1 MIGNPILQKKNLCVL
16 RASVVQDFPAMKLTH
31 NTSKDNKLTGL
42 VIGEAIEVHRQLG
55 PGQLEAAYE
64 EALQKRLSKIGVSSQ
79 RQVPL
84 PLNYKGIRLDCGY
97 RIDLL
102 VEDSLPV
109 ELKVVA
115 QILGIH
121 EAQLMTYLRTGR
133 FPLGLL
139 INFQVAVLKQG
150 VVRKTETREWC
161 PDDSNKDVVSSA
173 RWDELSFAAIEAAM
187 EVHRLIGP
195 GLLPSAYLACLCHEL
210 SVRKMAFEKE
220 TKIPLFC
227 DGEPL
232 ACETEVP
239 LLLGCELPVFPIS
252 VSTITPVHTATAI
265 ARLRQGGWKRG
276 LILNFNSSTLS
287 AGIKR
292 VAA

>member
-1 MIGNPILQKKNLCVL
+1 
-16 RASVVQDFPAMKLTH
+16 MKLTR
-31 NTSKDNKLTGL
+31 NTSKDNKLTGI

-55 PGQLEAAYE
+55 PGQLESAYE
-64 EALQKRLSKIGVSSQ
+64 EALHKRLSKIGVSSQ

-84 PLNYKGIRLDCGY
+84 PLTYKGMRLDCGY

-121 EAQLMTYLRTGR
+121 EAQLMTYMRTGR

-161 PDDSNKDVVSSA
+161 PDDSDKHTVSST
-173 RWDELSFAAIEAAM
+173 RWDELSFAVIEAAM
-187 EVHRLIGP
+187 EVHQQIGP
-195 GLLPSAYLACLCHEL
+195 GLLPSAYLACLCHEFSSARWPL
-210 SVRKMAFEKE
+210 RRNPGSLCCLMVSRLLARPRCRCSLGVNCRSFRSASATSPRCIRPPPWRDSVRE
-220 TKIPLFC
+220 
-227 DGEPL
+227 
-232 ACETEVP
+232 
-239 LLLGCELPVFPIS
+239 
-252 VSTITPVHTATAI
+252 
-265 ARLRQGGWKRG
+265 GGSG
-276 LILNFNSSTLS
+276 GSS
-287 AGIKR
+287 
-292 VAA
+292 

>member
-1 MIGNPILQKKNLCVL
+1 
-16 RASVVQDFPAMKLTH
+16 MKLTR
-31 NTSKDNKLTGL
+31 NTSTDNKLTGI

-55 PGQLEAAYE
+55 PGQLESAYE
-64 EALQKRLSKIGVSSQ
+64 EALHRRLSKLGVSSQ

-84 PLNYKGIRLDCGY
+84 PLTYKGMRLDCGY

-121 EAQLMTYLRTGR
+121 EAQLMTYMRTGR
-133 FPLGLL
+133 FALGLL

-161 PDDSNKDVVSSA
+161 PGDADKHTVSSA
-173 RWDELSFAAIEAAM
+173 HWDELSFAVIQAAM
-187 EVHRLIGP
+187 EVHQQIGP
-195 GLLPSAYLACLCHEL
+195 GLLPSAYLACLCHEFSL
-210 SVRKMAFEKE
+210 RKMAFEKE
-220 TKIPLFC
+220 LKIPLLC

-232 ACETEVP
+232 AGETEVP
-239 LLLGCELPVFPIS
+239 LLLGHELPVFPIS

-265 ARLRQGGWKRG
+265 SRLRQGGWKRG

-292 VAA
+292 VVV